1 MADIGFV
8 RSLLA
13 GIADATTKRILTS
26 VSEHV
31 LGNLRFGD
39 PEHQSRAENF
49 QAYFY
54 TSTTASDTGEFSV
67 AHGLNVTPNLLIP
80 ILDVKQVGATWPL
93 LTISRAADT
102 RRVYFKAAA
111 GSTNVPFKFLL
122 E

>member
-26 VSEHV
+26 VHEHV

-39 PEHQSRAENF
+39 PEHQARAENF

-80 ILDVKQVGATWPL
+80 ILDVKQVGASWPT
-93 LTISRAADT
+93 LTISRAADA